1 MARNKEYERMLA
13 AQAKQNER
21 KSWVKRLAEGSKQLD
36 KYQIIAG
43 GAMILYGAIFA
54 ATGAVVLGAG
64 VAASS
69 LATRWAANRVI
80 AWDERRQS
88 RKRGEVKQVSRKKKS
103 ELIYTGG

>member
-1 MARNKEYERMLA
+1 MPNRKEYERMLA

-21 KSWVKRLAEGSKQLD
+21 KSWIKRLAEGSKKLD

-54 ATGAVVLGAG
+54 ATGAVVWGAG

-69 LATRWAANRVI
+69 VATRWAANRVI
-80 AWDERRQS
+80 AWDERRKAKKS
-88 RKRGEVKQVSRKKKS
+88 GEVRQISKKRKNQD
-103 ELIYTGG
+103 